1 MKSLV
6 EFIKENLQINESLK
20 SSILNDVV
28 NQLKAKDAKSFK
40 SLFGDMYRIR
50 MSEVTDDDFEIFN
63 DVKFSKDMVDFLT
76 SIIKGAIFDGKYYL
90 TFVREPNKGE
100 FLWFVDSDGTF
111 IGLTDDTSASFKIG
125 AYADNYKIPEK
136 KSFIKGNDLY
146 CLPID
151 KKQRDSY
158 NKIVT
163 DRYHSKEGMVDMTPE
178 GLQKIADENINKYK
192 EILANNALD
201 NGKVSDKTVDKVYDL
216 IDEVNKLARRAAKDW
231 NKYEHEDYKYDALT
245 ALNELI
251 LAMNDVDKER
261 RFYRVR
267 GLEKLGIDVD
277 DGDFL
282 LLKNLNIYAKEIS
295 KEEKNSDDERYT
307 TYVKKY
313 RDELMKS
320 YNDCKKAYDVI
331 SSKID

>member
-28 NQLKAKDAKSFK
+28 KQLKEKDAQSFK
-40 SLFGDMYRIR
+40 KLFGDMYRVR
-50 MSEVTDDDFEIFN
+50 MSEVTDDDFEVFT
-63 DVKFSKDMVDFLT
+63 DVKFSKDMMEFLT
-76 SIIKGAIFDGKYYL
+76 SIIKGLIFEGKYYL

-111 IGLTDDTSASFKIG
+111 LGLTDDTSASFKIG
-125 AYADNYKIPEK
+125 AYADNYKITEK
-136 KSFIKGNDLY
+136 KSFLKGNDLY

-151 KKQRDSY
+151 KKQRDNY
-158 NKIVT
+158 NKIVS
-163 DRYHSKEGMVDMTPE
+163 DRMNAKEGSVDMSPE
-178 GLQKIADENINKYK
+178 GLKKIADENINKYK

-231 NKYEHEDYKYDALT
+231 NKYEHEEYKYDALT

-261 RFYRVR
+261 RFYKVR
-267 GLEKLGIDVD
+267 GLEKLGIDVN

-295 KEEKNSDDERYT
+295 KDEKGYDGERYT

-320 YNDCKKAYDVI
+320 YTDCKKAYDVI